1 MQILAAT
8 NQIEEFIMSKK
19 LVKSKN
25 KIIAGVCAGI
35 AEYFN
40 VDPTLVRVIWVLCT
54 CIAGL
59 SILAYLVCAL
69 IMPSS
74 N

>member
-1 MQILAAT
+1 M
-8 NQIEEFIMSKK
+8 KK
-19 LVKSKN
+19 LYRSSTN
-25 KIIAGVCAGI
+25 KMVAGVCGGI
-35 AEYFN
+35 GEYFN

-54 CIAGL
+54 FIAGL